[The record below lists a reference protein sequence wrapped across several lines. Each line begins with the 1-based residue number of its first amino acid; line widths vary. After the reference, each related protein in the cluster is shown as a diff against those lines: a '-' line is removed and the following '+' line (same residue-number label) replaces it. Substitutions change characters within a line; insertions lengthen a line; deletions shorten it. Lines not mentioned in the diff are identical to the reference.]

1 MDNKNLTEVIET
13 ICYMGCI
20 SVNNVINALENGEII
35 EESKDLDKEEIV
47 ILIKELK
54 AIMAVYNR

>member
-54 AIMAVYNR
+54 AILAVYNR